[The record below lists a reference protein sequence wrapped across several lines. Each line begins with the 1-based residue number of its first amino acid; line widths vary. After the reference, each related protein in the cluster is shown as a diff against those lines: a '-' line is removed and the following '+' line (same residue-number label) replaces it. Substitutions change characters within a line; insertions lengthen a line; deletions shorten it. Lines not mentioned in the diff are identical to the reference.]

1 MGFNV
6 QLEDEHGEV
15 AERLDDPRG
24 VLYHVLP
31 EQAGSQFQYLPYI
44 DRYGDTIFNRPQM
57 EPFVR
62 EWDRL
67 ISNCRDLEVR
77 RLLTEVKRLATACQD
92 GVHLYLRFV
101 GE

>member
-6 QLEDEHGEV
+6 QLENEDGEV
-15 AERLDDPRG
+15 AERLDDPAG
-24 VLYHVLP
+24 LLYRVLP
-31 EQAGSQFQYLPYI
+31 EQADNMFQYLPYI

-77 RLLTEVKRLATACQD
+77 RLLAEVTRLATACQNE
-92 GVHLYLRFV
+92 VHLYLRFI

>member
-6 QLEDEHGEV
+6 QLESEHGEV

-24 VLYHVLP
+24 LLYGILP
-31 EQAGSQFQYLPYI
+31 EQADSLFQYLPYI

-57 EPFVR
+57 EPFLR

-67 ISNCRDLEVR
+67 ISNSRDLEVR
-77 RLLTEVKRLATACQD
+77 RLLAEVKRLATACQD